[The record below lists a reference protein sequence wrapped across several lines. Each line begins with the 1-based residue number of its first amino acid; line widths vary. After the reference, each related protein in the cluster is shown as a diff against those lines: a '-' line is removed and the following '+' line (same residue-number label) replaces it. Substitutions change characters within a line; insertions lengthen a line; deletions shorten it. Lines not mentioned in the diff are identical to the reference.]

1 MRNALTNPLSA
12 GWLCPPNPRLPTIA
26 FSKLLRHPQATRT
39 GRAGAALTIAAMT
52 TVIDTGPAAAH
63 LPALHPG
70 RPDADPD
77 IERGSGAG
85 GAPERHSWWRRPGR
99 PVWSVPARAGIF
111 GMAALLYCW
120 DLARVGMGNTFYAAA
135 VKSGTESWKAFFF
148 GSLDPGSFITVDKP
162 PAALWVM
169 ELSGRIFGFSSWSM
183 LLPEALA
190 GLATV
195 MVLYHLVRRWFGEP
209 AAVFASLALALTP
222 VAVVIF
228 RYNDPDAFLT
238 LLLVLA
244 AWACWRAIETGKTVG
259 LVLSGA
265 LVGLAF
271 LTKTLDAFIVVPA
284 LGIAY
289 LWCGP
294 PRLGRRLGQLGW
306 ATLALLVS
314 SGWWV
319 TIVELWPKGARP
331 YIGGST
337 DNSELNLIFGYN
349 GFARIFGSGGGVGGG
364 GGATSGGSSAFGGG
378 EGLLRMFDSELG
390 GQISWLLPVALAG
403 LVAGLWLTRRR
414 HRSDGR
420 RAGFV
425 LWGATLLMYLAV
437 YDFAKG
443 IFHPYYTVVM
453 APAVAA
459 LAGAGAVALW
469 RLGRQSLRWAWALP
483 ATIVGTALWADTLL
497 ARSSGYDSWIGPTV
511 VVTGVTSALVLLLC
525 LTRPKLPRWFAL
537 AAGTVAAASLLA
549 GPAAYSLTTL
559 GTTTNGIATAGPT
572 SSTGALGAGGGP
584 GGPGGGSGGANGVR
598 GAPTGT
604 LAGGPPGAGTVP
616 GGAPAA
622 ARTGAG
628 AGGGGGASSASEAL
642 VRYLERHQ
650 GSAAYL
656 VAVDG
661 SQAAAPFILESG
673 KAVIAM
679 GGFGGTDPAPTLNEF
694 EHLVATGKVH
704 YVYVSSG
711 AGTGG
716 GGARTASAHAPTVSA
731 HAPTGKSGRSGGF
744 DGMRAGGQTTTT
756 SAVDSWVEEHGT
768 LVSSSA
774 YGGTS
779 GGGTLYFVS
788 SSAVAT

>member
-1 MRNALTNPLSA
+1 
-12 GWLCPPNPRLPTIA
+12 
-26 FSKLLRHPQATRT
+26 
-39 GRAGAALTIAAMT
+39 
-52 TVIDTGPAAAH
+52 
-63 LPALHPG
+63 
-70 RPDADPD
+70 
-77 IERGSGAG
+77 
-85 GAPERHSWWRRPGR
+85 
-99 PVWSVPARAGIF
+99 
-111 GMAALLYCW
+111 
-120 DLARVGMGNTFYAAA
+120 
-135 VKSGTESWKAFFF
+135 
-148 GSLDPGSFITVDKP
+148 
-162 PAALWVM
+162 M

-244 AWACWRAIETGKTVG
+244 AWACWRAIETGRTVG
-259 LVLSGA
+259 LVLSAA

-284 LGIAY
+284 IGVAY

-294 PRLGRRLGQLGW
+294 PRLARRLGQLGW
-306 ATLALLVS
+306 AALALLVS

-319 TIVELWPKGARP
+319 AIVELWPKSARP

-349 GFARIFGSGGGVGGG
+349 GFARIFGSGGGAGAA

-403 LVAGLWLTRRR
+403 LVAGLWLTRRHR
-414 HRSDGR
+414 RSDSQ

-425 LWGATLLMYLAV
+425 LWGGTLLMYLAV
-437 YDFAKG
+437 YDYAKG

-483 ATIVGTALWADTLL
+483 AAIVGTALWADTLL
-497 ARSSGYDSWIGPTV
+497 ARTSGYDSWVGPTV
-511 VVTGVTSALVLLLC
+511 VVTGVVSALVLFLC
-525 LTRPKLPRWFAL
+525 LARPRVPRWFAV
-537 AAGTVAAASLLA
+537 AAGSVAAVSLLA

-572 SSTGALGAGGGP
+572 SGRRWHWRRRRSRWPRRWTGRRVRRQP
-584 GGPGGGSGGANGVR
+584 GRRRAR
-598 GAPTGT
+598 
-604 LAGGPPGAGTVP
+604 
-616 GGAPAA
+616 APAGFPVAERARA
-622 ARTGAG
+622 AHRREHTPERLLRQQAE
-628 AGGGGGASSASEAL
+628 AGGASTANTAL

-650 GSAAYL
+650 GSAEYL
-656 VAVDG
+656 VAVNG
-661 SQAAAPFILESG
+661 SQTAAPFILESG

-679 GGFGGTDPAPTLNEF
+679 GGFTGTDPTPTLER
-694 EHLVATGKVH
+694 VRA
-704 YVYVSSG
+704 SRRDRQG
-711 AGTGG
+711 ALRLRVQRRRRWRG
-716 GGARTASAHAPTVSA
+716 H
-731 HAPTGKSGRSGGF
+731 SGRWRWNIARRHGLQ
-744 DGMRAGGQTTTT
+744 RRHQHH
-756 SAVDSWVEEHGT
+756 EHGHADPT
-768 LVSSSA
+768 PVRP
-774 YGGTS
+774 GR
-779 GGGTLYFVS
+779 
-788 SSAVAT
+788 

>member
-1 MRNALTNPLSA
+1 
-12 GWLCPPNPRLPTIA
+12 
-26 FSKLLRHPQATRT
+26 
-39 GRAGAALTIAAMT
+39 MT
-52 TVIDTGPAAAH
+52 TVIDPTPVVSDLSPAPPDRPEPATGTGAGDGPAH
-63 LPALHPG
+63 
-70 RPDADPD
+70 D
-77 IERGSGAG
+77 
-85 GAPERHSWWRRPGR
+85 SWWRRPGR
-99 PVWSVPARAGIF
+99 PVWSVQARAAIF
-111 GMAALLYCW
+111 GLAALLYSW

-169 ELSGRIFGFSSWSM
+169 ELSGRILGFSSWSM

-244 AWACWRAIETGKTVG
+244 AWALWRAIETGKTIG
-259 LVLSGA
+259 LVLSAA

-284 LGIAY
+284 LGVTY

-294 PRLGRRLGQLGW
+294 PRLARRLGQLGW
-306 ATLALLVS
+306 AALALLVS

-319 TIVELWPKGARP
+319 AIVELWPQSARP

-349 GFARIFGSGGGVGGG
+349 GFSRIFGSGGGAGAAA
-364 GGATSGGSSAFGGG
+364 GATAGGSSAFGGG

-390 GQISWLLPVALAG
+390 GQISWLLPVAIVG

-414 HRSDGR
+414 PRSDR
-420 RAGFV
+420 QRAGFV
-425 LWGATLLMYLAV
+425 LWGGTLLMYLAV
-437 YDFAKG
+437 YDDAKG

-469 RLGRQSLRWAWALP
+469 RLGRQSLRWAWLLP
-483 ATIVGTALWADTLL
+483 TAVVGTVLWADTLL
-497 ARSSGYDSWIGPTV
+497 ARTSGYDSWVGPTV
-511 VVTGVTSALVLLLC
+511 VVTGVVSALVLFLC
-525 LTRPKLPRWFAL
+525 LVRPKAPRWFAV
-537 AAGTVAAASLLA
+537 AAGSVAAVSVLA

-572 SSTGALGAGGGP
+572 SGAGGLGAGGGP
-584 GGPGGGSGGANGVR
+584 GGQGGGTGRG

-604 LAGGPPGAGTVP
+604 HTGGPPSGGT
-616 GGAPAA
+616 GTRGAPTAV
-622 ARTGAG
+622 RTGGQA
-628 AGGGGGASSASEAL
+628 AGGDGASTANEAL

-650 GSAAYL
+650 GSAEYL
-656 VAVDG
+656 VAVNG
-661 SQAAAPFILESG
+661 SQTAAPFILESG
-673 KAVIAM
+673 KPVIAM
-679 GGFGGTDPAPTLNEF
+679 GGFGGTDPAPTLSEF

-711 AGTGG
+711 GASGGGTAGAAGG
-716 GGARTASAHAPTVSA
+716 GGTLPGGAVTGSTARTASSTANTRGAR
-731 HAPTGKSGRSGGF
+731 PTGRGTEAGQFGGTR
-744 DGMRAGGQTTTT
+744 GGGQTQTTT
-756 SAVDSWVEEHGT
+756 SAVDSWVEKHGT
-768 LVSSSA
+768 VVSSSV
-774 YGGTS
+774 YGGSS
-779 GGGTLYFVS
+779 GGGTLYYVS
-788 SSAVAT
+788 SSAVTTSASGRR

>member
-1 MRNALTNPLSA
+1 
-12 GWLCPPNPRLPTIA
+12 
-26 FSKLLRHPQATRT
+26 
-39 GRAGAALTIAAMT
+39 
-52 TVIDTGPAAAH
+52 V
-63 LPALHPG
+63 
-70 RPDADPD
+70 
-77 IERGSGAG
+77 
-85 GAPERHSWWRRPGR
+85 
-99 PVWSVPARAGIF
+99 GIF
-111 GMAALLYCW
+111 GLTALLYTW
-120 DLARVGMGNTFYAAA
+120 NLARIGMGNTFYAAA

-244 AWACWRAIETGKTVG
+244 AWACWRAIETGKTIG
-259 LVLSGA
+259 LVLAGA

-284 LGIAY
+284 LALAY

-294 PRLGRRLGQLGW
+294 PRLARRIGQLGW
-306 ATLALLVS
+306 AALALLVS

-319 TIVELWPKGARP
+319 AIVELWPKSARP

-349 GFARIFGSGGGVGGG
+349 GFARIFGSGGATGP
-364 GGATSGGSSAFGGG
+364 GASSSGASAFGGG

-390 GQISWLLPVALAG
+390 GQISWLLPLALVGLAG
-403 LVAGLWLTRRR
+403 GLWLTRHHQRGDR
-414 HRSDGR
+414 Q

-425 LWGATLLMYLAV
+425 LWGGTLLMFLAV
-437 YDFAKG
+437 YDYAQG

-469 RLGRQSLRWAWALP
+469 RLGRRSLRWAWVLP
-483 ATIVGTALWADTLL
+483 AAIVGTVVWADALL
-497 ARSSGYDSWIGPTV
+497 ARTSGYDTWLGPTV
-511 VVTGVTSALVLLLC
+511 VVTGVVA
-525 LTRPKLPRWFAL
+525 AL
-537 AAGTVAAASLLA
+537 ALFVSMARPARTRWLGLVAGVVAAASVLA
-549 GPAAYSLTTL
+549 GPAAYSLTTVN
-559 GTTTNGIATAGPT
+559 TTTTAIATAGP
-572 SSTGALGAGGGP
+572 SS
-584 GGPGGGSGGANGVR
+584 GSGGLGGLGGGFGGSAGPGSSGGAARPTGAR
-598 GAPTGT
+598 GAPLGGPSGSATAGAT
-604 LAGGPPGAGTVP
+604 AGARAGGAAIAGS
-616 GGAPAA
+616 
-622 ARTGAG
+622 GAG
-628 AGGGGGASSASEAL
+628 ASTVDEGL
-642 VRYLERHQ
+642 IRYLEQHQ
-650 GSAAYL
+650 GSATYL
-656 VAVDG
+656 VAVSG
-661 SQAAAPFILESG
+661 SQTAAPFILESG

-679 GGFGGTDPAPTLNEF
+679 GGFTGSDPAPTLSEF

-704 YVYVSSG
+704 YVYVSGTTGATGG
-711 AGTGG
+711 AGTPGG
-716 GGARTASAHAPTVSA
+716 TGALPGGTRSGAANSAAGRLPGDGPQSANSSFRAGAAGAGGQSSSTASAIDT
-731 HAPTGKSGRSGGF
+731 
-744 DGMRAGGQTTTT
+744 
-756 SAVDSWVEEHGT
+756 WVEKHGT
-768 LVSSSA
+768 VVSSSS
-774 YGGTS
+774 YGGS
-779 GGGTLYFVS
+779 SGGTLYYVS
-788 SSAVAT
+788 SAAAAS

>member
-1 MRNALTNPLSA
+1 
-12 GWLCPPNPRLPTIA
+12 
-26 FSKLLRHPQATRT
+26 
-39 GRAGAALTIAAMT
+39 
-52 TVIDTGPAAAH
+52 
-63 LPALHPG
+63 
-70 RPDADPD
+70 
-77 IERGSGAG
+77 
-85 GAPERHSWWRRPGR
+85 
-99 PVWSVPARAGIF
+99 
-111 GMAALLYCW
+111 MAVLLYCW

-169 ELSGRIFGFSSWSM
+169 ELSGRIFGFSAWSM

-228 RYNDPDAFLT
+228 RYNDPDALLT

-244 AWACWRAIETGKTVG
+244 AWACWRAVETGRTVG

-284 LGIAY
+284 IGVAY

-294 PRLGRRLGQLGW
+294 PHLARRLGQLGW
-306 ATLALLVS
+306 AALALLVS

-319 TIVELWPKGARP
+319 ATVELWPKSARP

-349 GFARIFGSGGGVGGG
+349 GFSRIFGSSGGAGAA

-403 LVAGLWLTRRR
+403 LVAGLWLTRRHR
-414 HRSDGR
+414 RSDTQ

-425 LWGATLLMYLAV
+425 LWGGTLLMYLAV
-437 YDFAKG
+437 YDYAKG
-443 IFHPYYTVVM
+443 IFHPYYAVVM

-469 RLGRQSLRWAWALP
+469 RLGQQSLRWAWALP
-483 ATIVGTALWADTLL
+483 AAIMGTALWADTLL
-497 ARSSGYDSWIGPTV
+497 ARTGGYDSWVGPTV
-511 VVTGVTSALVLLLC
+511 VVTGAASALVLFLC
-525 LTRPKLPRWFAL
+525 LAWPRVPRWFAL

-572 SSTGALGAGGGP
+572 SSAAGIGGGP
-584 GGPGGGSGGANGVR
+584 GGQAGGPSGGTGASGAPVSPRTGAPPGGGAGAS
-598 GAPTGT
+598 GAPS
-604 LAGGPPGAGTVP
+604 GA
-616 GGAPAA
+616 
-622 ARTGAG
+622 RAG
-628 AGGGGGASSASEAL
+628 AAFGGGGGAATVDTSL
-642 VRYLERHQ
+642 VRYLEQHQ
-650 GSAAYL
+650 GSATYL
-656 VAVDG
+656 VAVNG
-661 SQAAAPFILESG
+661 SQAAAPFILDSG

-679 GGFGGTDPAPTLNEF
+679 GGFGGTDPAPTLSQF

-711 AGTGG
+711 AGGGGGRLGGTGG
-716 GGARTASAHAPTVSA
+716 GGTPPGGAGGARTAS
-731 HAPTGKSGRSGGF
+731 
-744 DGMRAGGQTTTT
+744 TT
-756 SAVDSWVEEHGT
+756 SAVDAWVAKHGT
-768 LVSSSA
+768 VVSSSA
-774 YGGTS
+774 YGGSS
-779 GGGTLYFVS
+779 GGGTLYYIT
-788 SSAVAT
+788 SSAAAK

>member
-1 MRNALTNPLSA
+1 
-12 GWLCPPNPRLPTIA
+12 
-26 FSKLLRHPQATRT
+26 
-39 GRAGAALTIAAMT
+39 MT
-52 TVIDTGPAAAH
+52 TVIGPVPAVSD
-63 LPALHPG
+63 LPTISSAE
-70 RPDADPD
+70 PDPE
-77 IERGSGAG
+77 IERGSGAA
-85 GAPERHSWWRRPGR
+85 GASERHPWWRRPGR
-99 PVWSVPARAGIF
+99 PVWSVPARAAIF

-190 GLATV
+190 GMAAV

-238 LLLVLA
+238 FLLVLA
-244 AWACWRAIETGKTVG
+244 AWACWRAIETGKTIG

-284 LGIAY
+284 IAVAY
-289 LWCGP
+289 FWCGP
-294 PRLGRRLGQLGW
+294 PRLTRRLGQLGW
-306 ATLALLVS
+306 AALALLVS

-319 TIVELWPKGARP
+319 AIVELWPKTARP

-349 GFARIFGSGGGVGGG
+349 GFARIFGSGGGA
-364 GGATSGGSSAFGGG
+364 GAAATTSGASSAFGGG

-403 LVAGLWLTRRR
+403 LMAGLWLTRRSR
-414 HRSDGR
+414 RTAAQ

-425 LWGATLLMYLAV
+425 LWGGTLLMYLAV
-437 YDFAKG
+437 YDYAKG

-483 ATIVGTALWADTLL
+483 VAIVGTALWADALL
-497 ARSSGYDSWIGPTV
+497 ARTSGYESWVGPTV
-511 VVTGVTSALVLLLC
+511 VLTGVVSALVLFLC
-525 LTRPKLPRWFAL
+525 LARPRVPRWFAL
-537 AAGTVAAASLLA
+537 AAGTLAVASLLA
-549 GPAAYSLTTL
+549 GPTAYSLTTL

-572 SSTGALGAGGGP
+572 TAAGSMGGAGGPGGRGGGP
-584 GGPGGGSGGANGVR
+584 GGGTGAG
-598 GAPTGT
+598 GAPTS
-604 LAGGPPGAGTVP
+604 AGTGARP
-616 GGAPAA
+616 GGN
-622 ARTGAG
+622 AG
-628 AGGGGGASSASEAL
+628 AGG
-642 VRYLERHQ
+642 
-650 GSAAYL
+650 
-656 VAVDG
+656 
-661 SQAAAPFILESG
+661 
-673 KAVIAM
+673 
-679 GGFGGTDPAPTLNEF
+679 APTE
-694 EHLVATGKVH
+694 
-704 YVYVSSG
+704 
-711 AGTGG
+711 
-716 GGARTASAHAPTVSA
+716 HAPARPPAQEVA
-731 HAPTGKSGRSGGF
+731 RRRS
-744 DGMRAGGQTTTT
+744 TPPWCVT
-756 SAVDSWVEEHGT
+756 
-768 LVSSSA
+768 SSSTRA
-774 YGGTS
+774 PQPTS
-779 GGGTLYFVS
+779 SRSTVRRRPRPSYSRAARLS
-788 SSAVAT
+788 

>member
-1 MRNALTNPLSA
+1 
-12 GWLCPPNPRLPTIA
+12 
-26 FSKLLRHPQATRT
+26 
-39 GRAGAALTIAAMT
+39 MT
-52 TVIDTGPAAAH
+52 TVIDPVPAVAH
-63 LPALHPG
+63 LPAFSPTEPDPG
-70 RPDADPD
+70 S
-77 IERGSGAG
+77 ERGSGAG
-85 GAPERHSWWRRPGR
+85 DASERHPWWRRPGR
-99 PVWSVPARAGIF
+99 PAWSVPARAAIF
-111 GMAALLYCW
+111 SMAALLYCW

-244 AWACWRAIETGKTVG
+244 AWGCWRAIETGKTVG

-284 LGIAY
+284 IGVAY

-294 PRLGRRLGQLGW
+294 PRLARRLGQLGW
-306 ATLALLVS
+306 AALALLVS

-319 TIVELWPKGARP
+319 TIVELWPKSARP

-349 GFARIFGSGGGVGGG
+349 GFARIFGSGGGAGAP
-364 GGATSGGSSAFGGG
+364 GGATSGSPSAFGGG

-403 LVAGLWLTRRR
+403 LVAGLWLTRRYR
-414 HRSDGR
+414 RSDIR

-425 LWGATLLMYLAV
+425 LWGGSLLMYMAV
-437 YDFAKG
+437 YDYAKG

-453 APAVAA
+453 APSVAA

-483 ATIVGTALWADTLL
+483 AAIVGTSLWADTLL
-497 ARSSGYDSWIGPTV
+497 ARSSGYDSWVGPTV
-511 VVTGVTSALVLLLC
+511 MVTGAVSALALFLC
-525 LTRPKLPRWFAL
+525 SARPSVSRWFAL
-537 AAGTVAAASLLA
+537 VAGTLAVASLLA

-572 SSTGALGAGGGP
+572 TTGDMGAGRGP
-584 GGPGGGSGGANGVR
+584 GGQGAGPASGTGPG
-598 GAPTGT
+598 GAPTT
-604 LAGGPPGAGTVP
+604 ARTSARPGAGT
-616 GGAPAA
+616 GASSAPTG
-622 ARTGAG
+622 ARTGA
-628 AGGGGGASSASEAL
+628 ASGGGAGASTVNTAL
-642 VRYLERHQ
+642 VQYLERHQ
-650 GSAAYL
+650 GSATYL
-656 VAVDG
+656 VAVNG

-673 KAVIAM
+673 RAVIAM
-679 GGFGGTDPAPTLNEF
+679 GGFGGTDPAPTLSEF

-704 YVYVSSG
+704 YVYLSSG
-711 AGTGG
+711 AGG
-716 GGARTASAHAPTVSA
+716 
-731 HAPTGKSGRSGGF
+731 
-744 DGMRAGGQTTTT
+744 GGQTASTT
-756 SAVDSWVEEHGT
+756 SAVDAWVEKHGT
-768 LVSSSA
+768 VVSSSA
-774 YGGTS
+774 YGGNS
-779 GGGTLYFVS
+779 GGGTLYDVS
-788 SSAVAT
+788 RSAATK

>member
-1 MRNALTNPLSA
+1 
-12 GWLCPPNPRLPTIA
+12 
-26 FSKLLRHPQATRT
+26 
-39 GRAGAALTIAAMT
+39 MT
-52 TVIDTGPAAAH
+52 TVIDPIPAVTD
-63 LPALHPG
+63 LPATSTAAPAG
-70 RPDADPD
+70 IA
-77 IERGSGAG
+77 GAE
-85 GAPERHSWWRRPGR
+85 PERRSWWRRPGR
-99 PVWSVPARAGIF
+99 PAWSVPARAAIF
-111 GMAALLYCW
+111 GMAALLYSW

-228 RYNDPDAFLT
+228 RYNDPDAFLA

-259 LVLSGA
+259 LVLSAA

-284 LGIAY
+284 VGVAY

-294 PRLGRRLGQLGW
+294 PRLARRLGQLGW
-306 ATLALLVS
+306 AALALLVS

-319 TIVELWPKGARP
+319 AIVELWPKSARP

-337 DNSELNLIFGYN
+337 NNSELNLIFGYN
-349 GFARIFGSGGGVGGG
+349 GFARIFGSGGGAGSVGA
-364 GGATSGGSSAFGGG
+364 ATSGGSSSFGGG

-403 LVAGLWLTRRR
+403 LVAGLWLTRRHAR
-414 HRSDGR
+414 NDHQ

-425 LWGATLLMYLAV
+425 LWGGTLLMFLVV
-437 YDFAKG
+437 YDYAKG

-483 ATIVGTALWADTLL
+483 TAVVGTALWADALL
-497 ARSSGYDSWIGPTV
+497 ARTSGYDSWVGPTV
-511 VVTGVTSALVLLLC
+511 VVAGVVSALVLFLC
-525 LTRPKLPRWFAL
+525 LARPHVPRWFAV
-537 AAGTVAAASLLA
+537 AAGVVAAASLLA

-572 SSTGALGAGGGP
+572 SSAGGMGGGA
-584 GGPGGGSGGANGVR
+584 GGPGGGSGAG

-604 LAGGPPGAGTVP
+604 RTGGFP
-616 GGAPAA
+616 GGGIGTAGAPTGAH
-622 ARTGAG
+622 TGAG
-628 AGGGGGASSASEAL
+628 AAAAAGGAGASAANTAL
-642 VRYLERHQ
+642 VRYLEQHQ
-650 GSAAYL
+650 GSAEYL
-656 VAVDG
+656 VAVNG
-661 SQAAAPFILESG
+661 SQTAAPFILESG

-679 GGFGGTDPAPTLNEF
+679 GGFTGTDPTPTLSEF
-694 EHLVATGKVH
+694 EHLVSTGKVH

-711 AGTGG
+711 GDGASASGG
-716 GGARTASAHAPTVSA
+716 GGGGTSPGGTSTGNGIRTASTSKGTR
-731 HAPTGKSGRSGGF
+731 TGLPSGKGRHSGGF
-744 DGMRAGGQTTTT
+744 SGTRGGGQTASTT
-756 SAVDSWVEEHGT
+756 SAVDSWVEKHGT
-768 LVSSSA
+768 VVSSSA
-774 YGGTS
+774 YGGSS
-779 GGGTLYFVS
+779 GGGTLYYVS
-788 SSAVAT
+788 SSAATK

>member
-1 MRNALTNPLSA
+1 
-12 GWLCPPNPRLPTIA
+12 
-26 FSKLLRHPQATRT
+26 
-39 GRAGAALTIAAMT
+39 MT
-52 TVIDTGPAAAH
+52 TVIVPVPAVSD
-63 LPALHPG
+63 LPAISPAE
-70 RPDADPD
+70 PDPE
-77 IERGSGAG
+77 IEKGSGAG
-85 GAPERHSWWRRPGR
+85 GASERHQWWRRPGR
-99 PVWSVPARAGIF
+99 PLWSVPARAAIF

-120 DLARVGMGNTFYAAA
+120 DLARVGMGNSFYAAA

-190 GLATV
+190 GVATV

-238 LLLVLA
+238 FLLVLA
-244 AWACWRAIETGKTVG
+244 AWACWRAIETGKTIG

-265 LVGLAF
+265 LIGLAF

-284 LGIAY
+284 IGVAY

-294 PRLGRRLGQLGW
+294 PRLARRLGQLGW
-306 ATLALLVS
+306 AALALLVS

-319 TIVELWPKGARP
+319 AIVELWPKSARP

-349 GFARIFGSGGGVGGG
+349 GFSRIFGSGGGAGSA

-403 LVAGLWLTRRR
+403 LVAGLWLTRR
-414 HRSDGR
+414 HARSDHQ

-425 LWGATLLMYLAV
+425 LWGGTLLMYLAV
-437 YDFAKG
+437 YDYAKG

-483 ATIVGTALWADTLL
+483 AAVVGTALWADALL
-497 ARSSGYDSWIGPTV
+497 ARTSGYDSWVGPTV
-511 VVTGVTSALVLLLC
+511 VVAGVLSALVLFLC
-525 LTRPKLPRWFAL
+525 LARPQVPRWFAV
-537 AAGTVAAASLLA
+537 AAGAVAAASLLA

-572 SSTGALGAGGGP
+572 SAGGGMGSGGGGP
-584 GGPGGGSGGANGVR
+584 GGRSGSS
-598 GAPTGT
+598 GAPTGART
-604 LAGGPPGAGTVP
+604 GGFP
-616 GGAPAA
+616 GGGTGTAGAPTGAH
-622 ARTGAG
+622 TGAG
-628 AGGGGGASSASEAL
+628 ATAAAGGGGASTANTAL

-650 GSAAYL
+650 GSAEYL
-656 VAVDG
+656 VAVNG

-679 GGFGGTDPAPTLNEF
+679 GGFTGTDPTPTLSEF
-694 EHLVATGKVH
+694 EHLVSTGKVH

-711 AGTGG
+711 GGGG
-716 GGARTASAHAPTVSA
+716 GGASGVDGGGTSPGAAKTGTGVRTASTSTRTRLP
-731 HAPTGKSGRSGGF
+731 SGRGGRSAGFSGTHG
-744 DGMRAGGQTTTT
+744 GGQTASTT
-756 SAVDSWVEEHGT
+756 SAVDAWVEKHGT
-768 LVSSSA
+768 VVSSSA
-774 YGGTS
+774 YGGSS
-779 GGGTLYFVS
+779 GGGTLYYVS
-788 SSAVAT
+788 SSAATK

>member
-1 MRNALTNPLSA
+1 
-12 GWLCPPNPRLPTIA
+12 
-26 FSKLLRHPQATRT
+26 
-39 GRAGAALTIAAMT
+39 MT
-52 TVIDTGPAAAH
+52 TVIDTGPAVGDQ
-63 LPALHPG
+63 PALHPG
-70 RPDADPD
+70 RPDPD
-77 IERGSGAG
+77 IGGGSGAS
-85 GAPERHSWWRRPGR
+85 ERCPWWRRPGR
-99 PVWSVPARAGIF
+99 PVWSVPARAAIF

-120 DLARVGMGNTFYAAA
+120 DLARVGTGNTFYAAA
-135 VKSGTESWKAFFF
+135 VKSGTENWKAFFF

-238 LLLVLA
+238 LVLVLA
-244 AWACWRAIETGKTVG
+244 AWACWRAIETGKTAA

-284 LGIAY
+284 IGVAY

-294 PRLGRRLGQLGW
+294 PRLARRVGQLGW
-306 ATLALLVS
+306 ATFALLVS

-319 TIVELWPKGARP
+319 SIVELWPKSARP

-349 GFARIFGSGGGVGGG
+349 GFARIFGSGGGA
-364 GGATSGGSSAFGGG
+364 GAGSATTGGSSAFGGG

-390 GQISWLLPVALAG
+390 GQISWLLPLALAG
-403 LVAGLWLTRRR
+403 LVAGLWLTRRYR
-414 HRSDGR
+414 RSDVQ

-425 LWGATLLMYLAV
+425 LWGGTLLMYLAV

-483 ATIVGTALWADTLL
+483 TAAVGAALWADTLL
-497 ARSSGYDSWIGPTV
+497 ARTSGYDTWVGPTV
-511 VVTGVTSALVLLLC
+511 VVTGVVSAVVLFLC
-525 LTRPKLPRWFAL
+525 LARPRVPRWFTL
-537 AAGTVAAASLLA
+537 AAGTLAAASLLA

-559 GTTTNGIATAGPT
+559 GRTTNGIATAGPT
-572 SSTGALGAGGGP
+572 SSAGGLGGGGGP
-584 GGPGGGSGGANGVR
+584 GGLGGGLGGGTGAG

-604 LAGGPPGAGTVP
+604 RPGGPPGGGTGAGDT
-616 GGAPAA
+616 PAA
-622 ARTGAG
+622 AARAG
-628 AGGGGGASSASEAL
+628 AAAAGSGGTAGASTANEAL

-650 GSAAYL
+650 GTSKYL
-656 VAVDG
+656 VAVNG
-661 SQAAAPFILESG
+661 SQTAAPFILESG

-679 GGFGGTDPAPTLNEF
+679 GGFGGTDPAPTLSQF

-711 AGTGG
+711 
-716 GGARTASAHAPTVSA
+716 GGA
-731 HAPTGKSGRSGGF
+731 GGF
-744 DGMRAGGQTTTT
+744 GGTRAGGQTATTS
-756 SAVDSWVEEHGT
+756 SAVDAWVEKHGAV
-768 LVSSSA
+768 VSSSA
-774 YGGTS
+774 YRGSS
-779 GGGTLYFVS
+779 GGGTLYYVS
-788 SSAVAT
+788 SSAATK

>member
-1 MRNALTNPLSA
+1 
-12 GWLCPPNPRLPTIA
+12 
-26 FSKLLRHPQATRT
+26 
-39 GRAGAALTIAAMT
+39 MT
-52 TVIDTGPAAAH
+52 TVIDTGPAVAHPPAAH
-63 LPALHPG
+63 PKPPH
-70 RPDADPD
+70 PD
-77 IERGSGAG
+77 IERGSDAG
-85 GAPERHSWWRRPGR
+85 GASERPVWWRRPGR

-183 LLPEALA
+183 LLPEAIA

-195 MVLYHLVRRWFGEP
+195 MVLYHLVRKWFGEP

-244 AWACWRAIETGKTVG
+244 A
-259 LVLSGA
+259 
-265 LVGLAF
+265 
-271 LTKTLDAFIVVPA
+271 FIVVPA
-284 LGIAY
+284 IGVAY

-294 PRLGRRLGQLGW
+294 PRLARRLGQLGW
-306 ATLALLVS
+306 AAVALLVS

-319 TIVELWPKGARP
+319 TIVELWPKSARP

-349 GFARIFGSGGGVGGG
+349 GFARIFGSGGGGGAA
-364 GGATSGGSSAFGGG
+364 GGATTGGSSAFGGG

-403 LVAGLWLTRRR
+403 LVAGLWLTRHH

-425 LWGATLLMYLAV
+425 LWGGTLLMYLAV
-437 YDFAKG
+437 YDSAKG
-443 IFHPYYTVVM
+443 IFHPYYAAVM

-469 RLGRQSLRWAWALP
+469 RLGRRSLRWAWALP
-483 ATIVGTALWADTLL
+483 ATVVGTALWADTLL
-497 ARSSGYDSWIGPTV
+497 ARTSGYDTWLGPTV
-511 VVTGVTSALVLLLC
+511 VVTGAVSALVLLLC
-525 LTRPKLPRWFAL
+525 LARPRVSHWFAL

-559 GTTTNGIATAGPT
+559 GTTTSGIATAGPT
-572 SSTGALGAGGGP
+572 ASTGGLGAGGAP
-584 GGPGGGSGGANGVR
+584 GGPGGRSGPG

-604 LAGGPPGAGTVP
+604 HTGALPGNATGM

-622 ARTGAG
+622 RTG
-628 AGGGGGASSASEAL
+628 GGGSGGGASNADEGL
-642 VRYLERHQ
+642 VHYLERHQ
-650 GSAAYL
+650 GSSEYL
-656 VAVDG
+656 VAVNG
-661 SQAAAPFILESG
+661 SQTAAPFILESG

-679 GGFGGTDPAPTLNEF
+679 GGFGGTDPAPTLSQF
-694 EHLVATGKVH
+694 EQLVATGKLH

-711 AGTGG
+711 GAAGGAGGAG
-716 GGARTASAHAPTVSA
+716 GGALPGT
-731 HAPTGKSGRSGGF
+731 
-744 DGMRAGGQTTTT
+744 RAGGQTTTT
-756 SAVDSWVEEHGT
+756 ASAVDSWVEKHGT
-768 LVSSSA
+768 VVSSSA
-774 YGGTS
+774 YGGSS
-779 GGGTLYFVS
+779 GSGTLYYVS
-788 SSAVAT
+788 SSATK

>member
-1 MRNALTNPLSA
+1 
-12 GWLCPPNPRLPTIA
+12 
-26 FSKLLRHPQATRT
+26 
-39 GRAGAALTIAAMT
+39 
-52 TVIDTGPAAAH
+52 
-63 LPALHPG
+63 
-70 RPDADPD
+70 
-77 IERGSGAG
+77 
-85 GAPERHSWWRRPGR
+85 
-99 PVWSVPARAGIF
+99 
-111 GMAALLYCW
+111 
-120 DLARVGMGNTFYAAA
+120 
-135 VKSGTESWKAFFF
+135 
-148 GSLDPGSFITVDKP
+148 
-162 PAALWVM
+162 M

-294 PRLGRRLGQLGW
+294 PRLARRLGQLGW
-306 ATLALLVS
+306 AALALLVS

-349 GFARIFGSGGGVGGG
+349 GFARIFGSGGGVGAG

-403 LVAGLWLTRRR
+403 LVAGLWLTRRH

-425 LWGATLLMYLAV
+425 LWGGTLLMYLAV

-497 ARSSGYDSWIGPTV
+497 ARIQRLRLLGRAHGRGDRRDLRTGPLSLPDPPQ
-511 VVTGVTSALVLLLC
+511 GAALV
-525 LTRPKLPRWFAL
+525 RPRRRNRGRGL
-537 AAGTVAAASLLA
+537 AAGR
-549 GPAAYSLTTL
+549 
-559 GTTTNGIATAGPT
+559 
-572 SSTGALGAGGGP
+572 P
-584 GGPGGGSGGANGVR
+584 GGVFPDDPRDHHERHRNGRAHVEHGRPGRRRRSRRARAVARAAANGVR

-604 LAGGPPGAGTVP
+604 LAGGPPG
-616 GGAPAA
+616 
-622 ARTGAG
+622 
-628 AGGGGGASSASEAL
+628 
-642 VRYLERHQ
+642 
-650 GSAAYL
+650 
-656 VAVDG
+656 
-661 SQAAAPFILESG
+661 
-673 KAVIAM
+673 
-679 GGFGGTDPAPTLNEF
+679 GGTGPAVRRQRALPEQEPAEGAEHRPPTKLWC
-694 EHLVATGKVH
+694 AT
-704 YVYVSSG
+704 SSG
-711 AGTGG
+711 TRAPP
-716 GGARTASAHAPTVSA
+716 RTWW
-731 HAPTGKSGRSGGF
+731 R
-744 DGMRAGGQTTTT
+744 
-756 SAVDSWVEEHGT
+756 
-768 LVSSSA
+768 
-774 YGGTS
+774 
-779 GGGTLYFVS
+779 
-788 SSAVAT
+788 

>member
-1 MRNALTNPLSA
+1 
-12 GWLCPPNPRLPTIA
+12 
-26 FSKLLRHPQATRT
+26 
-39 GRAGAALTIAAMT
+39 MT
-52 TVIDTGPAAAH
+52 TVIDTGPAVADQ
-63 LPALHPG
+63 PALHSG
-70 RPDADPD
+70 QPDADV
-77 IERGSGAG
+77 ERASGAS
-85 GAPERHSWWRRPGR
+85 ERFPWWQRPGR
-99 PVWSVPARAGIF
+99 PVWSLPARVAIF

-120 DLARVGMGNTFYAAA
+120 DLARVGMGNSFYAAA

-238 LLLVLA
+238 LLLVLG
-244 AWACWRAIETGKTVG
+244 AWACWRAIETGRTAG

-284 LGIAY
+284 IGVAY

-294 PRLGRRLGQLGW
+294 PRLARRVGQLGW
-306 ATLALLVS
+306 AALALLVS

-319 TIVELWPKGARP
+319 TIVELWPKSARP

-337 DNSELNLIFGYN
+337 NDSELNLIFGYN
-349 GFARIFGSGGGVGGG
+349 GFARIFGSGGGAGAAG
-364 GGATSGGSSAFGGG
+364 GGATTGGSSAFGGG
-378 EGLLRMFDSELG
+378 EGLLRMFGTELG

-403 LVAGLWLTRRR
+403 LVAGLWLTRRHR
-414 HRSDGR
+414 RSDGE

-425 LWGATLLMYLAV
+425 LWGGTLLMYLAV

-443 IFHPYYTVVM
+443 IFHPYYAVVM

-459 LAGAGAVALW
+459 LAGTGAVALW
-469 RLGRQSLRWAWALP
+469 RLGRQSLRWAWVLP
-483 ATIVGTALWADTLL
+483 AVVVGTAFWADTLL
-497 ARSSGYDSWIGPTV
+497 ARTTGYDTWVGPTV
-511 VVTGVTSALVLLLC
+511 VVTGVVSALVLFLC
-525 LTRPKLPRWFAL
+525 LARPRAPRWVAVV
-537 AAGTVAAASLLA
+537 AGTLAAASLLA

-559 GTTTNGIATAGPT
+559 GTTTNGIATAGPA
-572 SSTGALGAGGGP
+572 SSVGGP
-584 GGPGGGSGGANGVR
+584 GAGAGSAPGGPGVGTGASGAPAGTRTGGPPGGGSG
-598 GAPTGT
+598 T
-604 LAGGPPGAGTVP
+604 AGGPP
-616 GGAPAA
+616 AA
-622 ARTGAG
+622 ARARAAVAG
-628 AGGGGGASSASEAL
+628 AGGGGGASTADESL

-650 GSAAYL
+650 GSSEYL

-661 SQAAAPFILESG
+661 SQSAAPFILASG

-679 GGFGGTDPAPTLNEF
+679 GGFAGTDPAPTLSEF
-694 EHLVATGKVH
+694 EHLVATDKVH

-711 AGTGG
+711 
-716 GGARTASAHAPTVSA
+716 GGA
-731 HAPTGKSGRSGGF
+731 GGPA
-744 DGMRAGGQTTTT
+744 GAGAGGQTASTT
-756 SAVDSWVEEHGT
+756 SAVDSWVEKHGT
-768 LVSSSA
+768 VVSSNA
-774 YGGTS
+774 YGGSS
-779 GGGTLYFVS
+779 GAGTLYFVS
-788 SSAVAT
+788 SAAAK